1 MEIGRVVIVRG
12 RYSHRSID
20 KRVRR
25 RNRRRLIYSRD
36 EPYQIQLDQLVIEA
50 KHWAPGMGLG
60 EATAYSNYPMLPI
73 LAVTAFQLLGLQ
85 SGASFFSSIL
95 FPALTAILPM
105 FWYVRSAEAITGSS
119 DWALW
124 SGYVFGLN
132 EQFLFFDASF
142 SYESLGIVFFTAT
155 MYLLTRRRKGA
166 ILSSLMIIG
175 LTLTHFWTNINLV
188 LFLAASYLLPRLGTS
203 LKLRLNTLDA
213 QLLRPRVALPVFS
226 AMVFAVYTSFIAQLQ
241 LRRYGPEFIFAIL
254 ALFTPI
260 SRKTPEIMYRSGF
273 ELALIIIGQAVLVIL
288 GAVAFVSKRGSPSR
302 FLKLIFLLGGMDV
315 VVTLFFLPAT
325 VARPLIY
332 RAFFFG
338 FFAIAPVVAWT
349 LHKSSRGWRL
359 KIKALLLVL
368 TIVSIVLI
376 QEPWFIYPD
385 FVADNSEIFVA
396 GWAARECCIR

>member
-1 MEIGRVVIVRG
+1 MLYSTALTIGLFLLSFYFFSDSTVQTLFWFSLVLSTASVGLVLASNASAKWKLVALLLFVAAIHIAPLIRG
-12 RYSHRSID
+12 YGGGI
-20 KRVRR
+20 
-25 RNRRRLIYSRD
+25 NERLIYSRD

-50 KHWAPGMGLG
+50 KHRAPGMGLG

-203 LKLRLNTLDA
+203 LKLRLNALDA
-213 QLLRPRVALPVFS
+213 QLLRP
-226 AMVFAVYTSFIAQLQ
+226 T
-241 LRRYGPEFIFAIL
+241 GG
-254 ALFTPI
+254 T
-260 SRKTPEIMYRSGF
+260 SGF
-273 ELALIIIGQAVLVIL
+273 FCNGLRSLHLFHCSVATQTLWPRIHIRNIG
-288 GAVAFVSKRGSPSR
+288 S
-302 FLKLIFLLGGMDV
+302 
-315 VVTLFFLPAT
+315 
-325 VARPLIY
+325 
-332 RAFFFG
+332 
-338 FFAIAPVVAWT
+338 
-349 LHKSSRGWRL
+349 LHSD
-359 KIKALLLVL
+359 I
-368 TIVSIVLI
+368 
-376 QEPWFIYPD
+376 
-385 FVADNSEIFVA
+385 
-396 GWAARECCIR
+396 